1 MHNEKER
8 VKLYVNIKWFILAGL
23 FLFIGAET
31 LGGIV
36 VGLPS
41 LSSFFSIALS
51 AAMNIA
57 IFFIARSKKHYPFL
71 IHISVFLDF
80 IVITSALYF
89 NGGAENAWWF
99 LPVFLIFLSGYM
111 FTLWVA
117 LFYATLASLALILVF
132 FLEFNHLA
140 PHYTIHRVPI
150 NILNNPGFLIDY
162 ALGMFLLYYT
172 GAIISGYLNS
182 LLVKTSSNLQ
192 HSLKESETARRESET
207 ARGAL
212 LNIME
217 DLDRSKADLEVKVR
231 ERTAELEEAKSDLE
245 VKIKDRTADL
255 EESRK
260 ALMHMMGTLKEDMG
274 KLQVVDKLKTEFLSM
289 VSHELRTPLTPI
301 KGYLA
306 IILSGKIGTLTEQQR
321 KTLDVVYKQSDHLH
335 SLIDNILDVA
345 RMELGKP
352 IPLVK
357 EPIFINTVIEETVEA
372 MVIQAEEKKIKL
384 TAQLQPDI
392 PNLVA
397 DKTKLKRVLTNL
409 IGNSMK
415 FTAAGG
421 EIIVKDFL
429 KDGFI
434 QVDVIDNGIGL
445 APELTEKIFE
455 KFYQVDSSM
464 TRQVGGIGMG
474 LPICRE
480 LVQLHGG
487 KLWAESEGLGKGAK
501 LSFTLPVV

>member
-1 MHNEKER
+1 MQNEEER
-8 VKLYVNIKWFILAGL
+8 IKLYILIKWFVLAGL
-23 FLFIGAET
+23 FLFVSFEILTGLIIGRTMIPAFI
-31 LGGIV
+31 L
-36 VGLPS
+36 L
-41 LSSFFSIALS
+41 AL
-51 AAMNIA
+51 ATAMNTSI
-57 IFFIARSKKHYPFL
+57 YL
-71 IHISVFLDF
+71 ISLNKRHFPLLVRISVFVDF
-80 IVITSALYF
+80 IFLAFAFYV
-89 NGGAENAWWF
+89 NGGVENTWWF
-99 LPVFLIFLSGYM
+99 LPVFWVFISGYL
-111 FTLWVA
+111 FSIWSA
-117 LFYATLASLALILVF
+117 LFYALLASLGLTLDF
-132 FLEFNHLA
+132 TLEYFRII
-140 PHYTIHRVPI
+140 PHITIHKFP
-150 NILNNPGFLIDY
+150 LNSLDNPGYLVDY
-162 ALGMFLLYYT
+162 ALGMFLLYFI
-172 GAIISGYLNS
+172 GAIISGYFTY
-182 LLVKTSSNLQ
+182 LLKKTAGELA
-192 HSLKESETARRESET
+192 HSLKESESARRESET
-207 ARGAL
+207 ARSAL

-217 DLDRSKADLEVKVR
+217 DLDRAKADLEVKVR
-231 ERTAELEEAKSDLE
+231 ERTAELEEAKSGLE
-245 VKIKDRTADL
+245 IKVKDRTADL

-260 ALMHMMGTLKEDMG
+260 ALMHMMGTLKEDMA

-306 IILSGKIGTLTEQQR
+306 IILSGKIGELTEQQR

-357 EPIFINTVIEETVEA
+357 EPILVNTVIEETMEA
-372 MVIQAEEKKIKL
+372 MAIQAEEKKINL
-384 TAQLQPDI
+384 HAELQPDL
-392 PNLVA
+392 PNIMA
-397 DKTKLKRVLTNL
+397 DKTKLKRILTNL
-409 IGNSMK
+409 IGNAMK
-415 FTAAGG
+415 FTAANG
-421 EIIVKDFL
+421 EIVIKSFL
-429 KDGFI
+429 KGSSI

-445 APELTEKIFE
+445 APDTIEKIFE